1 MIYLDNA
8 ATTPA
13 TPQAL
18 EAAWPYLT
26 TAFGNP
32 SSSHDLGQN
41 AQTALTDARARV
53 ATYFGVRSTE
63 VVFTS
68 GGTEGNNLA
77 LIGLALA
84 NPRGKHL
91 ISARTEHESVLKTLD
106 FLERRHG
113 FEITWL
119 PVARDGSIST
129 DDLAEALR
137 DDTTLLSLMFVN
149 NEIGTVH
156 PIEICAELAH
166 ARGALMHTDAVQALG
181 WFDTHLSALGV
192 DALTISGHKFGA
204 PKGSGVAVIRD
215 RLALEPLLHG
225 GGQEFDRRSG
235 TENVAWALAVAT
247 ALEAL
252 PTVIDDEAERVTE
265 LRDRFINSVLQHIPT
280 AELTGA
286 EPGIPARR
294 HPAIASFVFPG
305 VNGETLLLE
314 AEQRGVIVSS
324 GSACSAGSDDPS
336 HVLVACGYEDDVAR
350 ASVRVSM
357 SHHTVATELEQAAM
371 ALVQAHEAVRN
382 LGS

>member
-106 FLERRHG
+106 FLVRRHG

-252 PTVIDDEAERVTE
+252 PTVIDDEAERITE
-265 LRDRFINSVLQHIPT
+265 LRDRFINSVLQHIPS